1 MKPTIILICALS
13 NGKIAFDY
21 FYNLHK
27 KEKINLL
34 KVYTYKVDIAP
45 NKNILFPL
53 DDIVP
58 SKLLTKAEHINYHK
72 KEIMEIN
79 PDFIFVVGWSNL
91 LLKK

>member
-1 MKPTIILICALS
+1 MKPTIILICALL

-34 KVYTYKVDIAP
+34 KAYAYEYNIAP
-45 NKNILFPL
+45 NKNMLLPL

-58 SKLLTKAEHINYHK
+58 SKLLTKVEHINYHK
-72 KEIMEIN
+72 KKLWKLIPIL
-79 PDFIFVVGWSNL
+79 FL
-91 LLKK
+91 

>member
-34 KVYTYKVDIAP
+34 KVYTYKDDIAP
-45 NKNILFPL
+45 NKNM
-53 DDIVP
+53 
-58 SKLLTKAEHINYHK
+58 LL
-72 KEIMEIN
+72 
-79 PDFIFVVGWSNL
+79 PR
-91 LLKK
+91 